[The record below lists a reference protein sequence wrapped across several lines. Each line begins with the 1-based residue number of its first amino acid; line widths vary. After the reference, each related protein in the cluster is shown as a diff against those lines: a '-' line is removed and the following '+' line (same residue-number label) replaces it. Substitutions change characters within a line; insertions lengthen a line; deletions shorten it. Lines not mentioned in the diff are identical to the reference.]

1 MRMEQEQ
8 MLVIPDVT
16 LVALAKVLCVS
27 KFLGSLEPEVTLDGD
42 QVVVKYLWVFFGFY
56 SRAG

>member
-1 MRMEQEQ
+1 